1 MLQQARQFLILSSLV
16 AHNRK
21 FSYSVV
27 RGTPLIAQHHIY
39 SFVYTEATY
48 ALSVPLEKSLENL
61 LETLQTLISAQKRAN
76 WPVICFALSL
86 MFFAAE
92 SMQVDIYLGS
102 TKAPVMCEAMEMR
115 SILVLA
121 ELFKA
126 STAGFDPL
134 CLDWTKEQNAELVEN
149 DEAAIMSLKALQDL
163 SQDYCES
170 WISRCA

>member
-1 MLQQARQFLILSSLV
+1 
-16 AHNRK
+16 
-21 FSYSVV
+21 
-27 RGTPLIAQHHIY
+27 
-39 SFVYTEATY
+39 
-48 ALSVPLEKSLENL
+48 
-61 LETLQTLISAQKRAN
+61 
-76 WPVICFALSL
+76 

-126 STAGFDPL
+126 STAGFDAL

-149 DEAAIMSLKALQDL
+149 DEAAIMSLKL
-163 SQDYCES
+163 C
-170 WISRCA
+170 RT